1 MSKIF
6 LIGMPGCG
14 KSTIAKELATLLKY
28 TFLDFDTEIEQ
39 QEGATIAAIFSIK
52 GEKYFRQIEAQLLT
66 QVAKKAKDLVV
77 STGGG
82 TPCYYKGLELMNSTG
97 TTIFIDINPELLINR
112 LKSDMKRPLLKER
125 VKENIR
131 NLYDDR
137 IGVYSKADIKI
148 KADNISIA
156 DLIKRIVEEL
166 ELKP

>member
-1 MSKIF
+1 
-6 LIGMPGCG
+6 MPGSG
-14 KSTIAKELATLLKY
+14 KSTIGKELAILLKY

-66 QVAKKAKDLVV
+66 QIAKRAKDLVV

-131 NLYDDR
+131 KLYDDR
-137 IGVYSKADIKI
+137 IGVYSNADIKI